1 MSLLSELGLAGSV
14 LHLHRSLI
22 ALAGCILLAA
32 VIAYLMLVC
41 KRHEPLRWR
50 KIVIPVPRPSIAFAQ
65 VAVAC
70 GDLLCAA
77 GVLYVLLPPQAAIG
91 FAAFAGL
98 FLIAIAA
105 GIISNVPGGVGV
117 FESVLLLLFR
127 TVPADAIARCIA
139 RLSHHLLPDPV
150 RRGADIAR
158 GARVMGAPRTLGAR
172 SHSWDAPG

>member
-1 MSLLSELGLAGSV
+1 M
-14 LHLHRSLI
+14 
-22 ALAGCILLAA
+22 
-32 VIAYLMLVC
+32 IAYLVLAC

-117 FESVLLLLFR
+117 FESVLLLL
-127 TVPADAIARCIA
+127 VPYGAGGSTAGCAA
-139 RLSHHLLPDPV
+139 GLSHHLLPGPV
-150 RRGADIAR
+150 RRGADLAR
-158 GARVMGAPRTLGAR
+158 GA
-172 SHSWDAPG
+172 